1 MESLLN
7 ISDSDLNE
15 LNSLFEKLLEAQ
27 GYQNPENF
35 SREEFLVIRS
45 SDPEGDYYRSKD
57 HVA

>member
-15 LNSLFEKLLEAQ
+15 VNSLFEKLLEAQ
-27 GYQNPENF
+27 GYENPENF

-45 SDPEGDYYRSKD
+45 SDSEGYYYNSKEQFS
-57 HVA
+57 